1 MTAITNHSIE
11 NHAMLTK
18 YCMVDLKEEFQF
30 AERTAVITV
39 GTNADEIGV
48 AESTFK
54 TEDEEAVYNIKKST
68 VQYKTTMVNSL
79 VKSFTSDVDFVID
92 SPATLNF
99 FGANLSYLGLEHT
112 PQTHVD

>member
-1 MTAITNHSIE
+1 
-11 NHAMLTK
+11 MLTK

-68 VQYKTTMVNSL
+68 V
-79 VKSFTSDVDFVID
+79 
-92 SPATLNF
+92 
-99 FGANLSYLGLEHT
+99 
-112 PQTHVD
+112 